1 MLHYRPLM
9 TPQMEHI
16 GCLRTIENSV
26 TFSTNVMTTMKE
38 RGRNEAY
45 VHREGTAAHLF
56 ELKYTDDFAGFVGNM
71 STLHHVT
78 KSAADRYELDQ
89 IAESMAAAREAQLVF
104 DPSWLVSLGETIVF
118 NELAERVEPLVRC
131 PGRLVVTTQRLYFQ
145 PLFHVDAEPVARYR
159 LADVRRIERRRFMLA
174 PRGVEVFYERD
185 EGAHRGL
192 TSVFFAL
199 RTSRARDACFA
210 TLAQQTGPD
219 TVLHERALAEI
230 TRRWQC
236 RLVSNFDYLMFL
248 NQHASRSFNDLTQYP
263 VFPWVVADYTSARLD
278 LASPATFRDLS
289 KPVGALNP
297 ARLAKLRA
305 RYREMPE
312 PKFLYG
318 THYSTPGYVLYYLVR
333 EAPEYQLRL
342 QNGRFDHPDR
352 IFCSIADTW
361 NSVLTN
367 SADFK
372 ELIPEFYCFPAFL
385 TNTENLDLGVRTAD
399 AATRTPIADVV
410 LPPWAASPADF
421 VAQMRAALESD
432 HVSAHLHEWID
443 LIFGYKQ
450 RGQPAVDADN
460 VFYHLTYEG
469 AVDMEHITDP
479 VQRQSYQDQIRE
491 FGQTPS
497 RLFTAP
503 HPQRLSAADA
513 AKAQLQLEPSP
524 VLTPSPPPSPSPS
537 SSYPSTTTPRA
548 AATATHQQ
556 QQQHQQVVSSP
567 RRTDTGGAMGGGVAF
582 PRRSCDYTPGA
593 HVKLHRETITDCCTS
608 TDGSVLYTVS
618 QDACLRAYS
627 LQEQRQLRMTSFGLA
642 LSGCRTAADS
652 RTLVLSSWDDNLYVY
667 SVDCGRVSDTVP
679 AHDDAV
685 SCVHVL
691 GDRVL
696 SGSWDATVK
705 LWQFRAGTLS
715 HAATAVLLEG
725 DAGVSCVDLA
735 ARPNAAISGSTDGA
749 LVLYDLRAHA
759 PCATVVAHTDAVRRV
774 LFGAGARVVSIADD
788 GHLKIWDARQFSAD
802 GAEAV
807 CDYVPRARPTALLLH
822 AASNTAFV
830 GTAAGTVELW
840 DTTGAP
846 AAGPCA
852 TLPCAGDAAVTA
864 LCACEGAAARVTVA
878 GDEGGSV
885 TLYRS
890 PLSH

>member
-1 MLHYRPLM
+1 
-9 TPQMEHI
+9 MEHI

-26 TFSTNVMTTMKE
+26 TFSCSMVTTMKE
-38 RGRNEAY
+38 RGRNEPY
-45 VHREGTAAHLF
+45 VHREGVAAHLF

-89 IAESMAAAREAQLVF
+89 IAESMAAAREAALVF
-104 DPSWLVSLGETIVF
+104 DPSWLVSLGETILF

-131 PGRLVVTTQRLYFQ
+131 PGRLVVTTQRVYFQ
-145 PLFHVDAEPVARYR
+145 PLFRVDAEPVARYA
-159 LADVRRIERRRFMLA
+159 LAAVRRIERRRFMLA
-174 PRGVEVFYERD
+174 PRGVELFYARD
-185 EGAHRGL
+185 EAPARCAL

-199 RTSRARDACFA
+199 RTSRAREACFA
-210 TLAQQTGPD
+210 TLARQAGPGA
-219 TVLHERALAEI
+219 VLHERALAEV
-230 TRRWQC
+230 TRRWQL
-236 RLVSNFDYLMFL
+236 RLVSNFEYLMFL

-263 VFPWVVADYTSARLD
+263 VFPWVLQDYTSAVLD
-278 LASPATFRDLS
+278 LTNPRVYRDLS
-289 KPVGALNP
+289 KPIGALNA

-305 RYREMPE
+305 RYAEMPE

-352 IFCSIADTW
+352 IFRSIADTW
-361 NSVLTN
+361 ASVLTN

-372 ELIPEFYCFPAFL
+372 ELIPEFYCCPAFL
-385 TNTENLDLGVRTAD
+385 ANTENLDLGVRTAD

-410 LPPWAASPADF
+410 LPPWAPSPRDF

-432 HVSAHLHEWID
+432 HVSAHLHHWID

-450 RGQPAVDADN
+450 RGPEAVKADN

-469 AVDMEHITDP
+469 AVDMENITDP

-503 HPQRLSAADA
+503 HPQRLSPAEA
-513 AKAQLQLEPSP
+513 AKAQIDLLSQPSP
-524 VLTPSPPPSPSPS
+524 VVAMDPVQQQT
-537 SSYPSTTTPRA
+537 
-548 AATATHQQ
+548 QQ
-556 QQQHQQVVSSP
+556 QQQIPTSLSP
-567 RRTDTGGAMGGGVAF
+567 RRGTETTMATTTIS
-582 PRRSCDYTPGA
+582 RRANEYIPGA
-593 HVKLHRETITDCCTS
+593 HVKLHREAITDCCTS
-608 TDGSVLYTVS
+608 AEGDVLYTVS

-627 LQEQRQLRMTSFGLA
+627 LREQRQLRMTSFGLA
-642 LSGCRTAADS
+642 LSGCRTTADS

-667 SVDCGRVSDTVP
+667 SVECGRVLDTVP

-685 SCVHVL
+685 SCVHVQ
-691 GDRVL
+691 GERVL

-705 LWQFRAGTLS
+705 LWQFRAGALA

-735 ARPNAAISGSTDGA
+735 ARPCAAISGSTDGA

-774 LFGAGARVVSIADD
+774 LFGAGARVVSVADD
-788 GHLKIWDARQFSAD
+788 GHLRVWDARQFSAD
-802 GAEAV
+802 GADAV
-807 CDYVPRARPTALLLH
+807 LDYVPRARPTALLLH
-822 AASNTAFV
+822 APSNTAFV

-840 DTTGAP
+840 DVSG
-846 AAGPCA
+846 AAGPRPCA
-852 TLPCAGDAAVTA
+852 TLPAPCDAPVTA
-864 LCACEGAAARVTVA
+864 LCACDTPAARTTVA

-885 TLYRS
+885 ALYRS
-890 PLSH
+890 PLAH